1 MCEIWTNDKH
11 EGNTY
16 VLRNSWAITEHTK
29 CFCAK
34 IALYLPCLHLSGQ
47 SFSSV
52 VRPWEG
58 SLFCPWS
65 TMICQE
71 SSLRLRRPFGSW
83 MGIFGITRPWV
94 GSVVDF
100 DGHGMK
106 VIVGAVLTAEFIQLQ
121 RVLEVWMVIGTR
133 VCVASKLVGGW
144 CERFWLMICELRSV
158 TAGECGVGDILVIS
172 VII

>member
-16 VLRNSWAITEHTK
+16 VLRNSWAITERTK

-52 VRPWEG
+52 VRPREG

-71 SSLRLRRPFGSW
+71 SSLRPFGSW

-94 GSVVDF
+94 GSAVDF

-121 RVLEVWMVIGTR
+121 RVLEVWMVMAQGF
-133 VCVASKLVGGW
+133 VLPASLSVGGVNGFGSW
-144 CERFWLMICELRSV
+144 SVSYDQSQLANVVLEIFW
-158 TAGECGVGDILVIS
+158 
-172 VII
+172 